1 MGGFDSHLSGC
12 DEPPMKHHPSEL
24 EQLTST
30 HYLGEGQWQ
39 PASFTGAVSSQR
51 VTEEYEGWLNLVGNQ
66 VSSIWIEASLTVR
79 HTCRAGTKVGPSD
92 PVVECGIAI
101 AQRTKGTLGITG

>member
-1 MGGFDSHLSGC
+1 GGC
-12 DEPPMKHHPSEL
+12 RITKETPPFGIGTTNPGH
-24 EQLTST
+24 QLFGG
-30 HYLGEGQWQ
+30 HWQ

-51 VTEEYEGWLNLVGNQ
+51 VTEGYEGWLNLVGNQ

-79 HTCRAGTKVGPSD
+79 HTRRAGTKVGPSD

>member
-1 MGGFDSHLSGC
+1 
-12 DEPPMKHHPSEL
+12 MKHHPLQL
-24 EQLTST
+24 ENLTRF
-30 HYLGEGQWQ
+30 HYLGRGHWQ
-39 PASFTGAVSSQR
+39 PVSFTGAVSSQR
-51 VTEEYEGWLNLVGNQ
+51 VTEEYEGWLSLVGNQ

-79 HTCRAGTKVGPSD
+79 HTRRADTKVGPSD

>member
-1 MGGFDSHLSGC
+1 
-12 DEPPMKHHPSEL
+12 MKHHPSEL

-30 HYLGEGQWQ
+30 HDLGEGHWQ

-79 HTCRAGTKVGPSD
+79 HTRRAGTKVGPSD

>member
-1 MGGFDSHLSGC
+1 MEDC
-12 DEPPMKHHPSEL
+12 DGTLLGAPESPMKHHPSEL
-24 EQLTST
+24 ELLTSC
-30 HYLGEGQWQ
+30 HNLAEGHWQ

-79 HTCRAGTKVGPSD
+79 HTRRAGTKVGPSD

>member
-1 MGGFDSHLSGC
+1 
-12 DEPPMKHHPSEL
+12 MKHPPVEL
-24 EQLTST
+24 ENLTQV
-30 HYLGEGQWQ
+30 HNLDWEHWQ